1 MANWIQLVA
10 RLPAIYLKFRSPG
23 LLFLADGLDDLQ
35 QRAPLGWRVIA
46 GGLTTWT
53 VSGFP

>member
-1 MANWIQLVA
+1 VANWIQLVA